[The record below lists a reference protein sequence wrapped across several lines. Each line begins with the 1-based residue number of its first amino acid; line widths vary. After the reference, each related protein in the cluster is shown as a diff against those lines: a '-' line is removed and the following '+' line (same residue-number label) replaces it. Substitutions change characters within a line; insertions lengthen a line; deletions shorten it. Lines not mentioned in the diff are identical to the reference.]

1 MDMDDFE
8 NRSKENET
16 LTKNASS
23 LYPASLTT
31 PQTLSVLLAFQI
43 IIFIAGVTLNV
54 LNIIILVRGKK
65 FGRRIKMQLLNV
77 AVADI
82 LSAINVPGSSPVYS
96 YSTLTNYPNSLA
108 LCQMHELIRYSAFI
122 ASLVFHGTIAIER
135 FVGVYF
141 PFLISRY
148 KRPQIIAVILFGW
161 LLSFGSTID
170 MMLASVLVPTETG
183 FTCFVD
189 FYLKSRVNVNVPSYF
204 VKIFIPSI
212 VIMVAYTM
220 IWYRLRQKKIGIKK
234 SSKERTKNREVLAM
248 LAANGVLAVLIWTP
262 YFIFLLALYAS
273 HMNIPNSDT
282 IAMTLCGIV
291 YINCFITPLVY
302 LAFNHDYRKDAKQ
315 VLCKNRLISGDYE
328 PTNSRDQSAPV
339 DSVSA
344 AMHIKHNCNPTNQK

>member
-1 MDMDDFE
+1 MDEMESRGEDSLQSNSTIE
-8 NRSKENET
+8 EPKV
-16 LTKNASS
+16 SS
-23 LYPASLTT
+23 DTISVVLAI
-31 PQTLSVLLAFQI
+31 QTAILLV
-43 IIFIAGVTLNV
+43 GVI
-54 LNIIILVRGKK
+54 LNIINIFILAKGRK
-65 FGRRIKMQLLNV
+65 FGRRIKIQLINV

-82 LSAINVPGSSPVYS
+82 LSALMVPGSSPVYS
-96 YSTLTNYPNSLA
+96 YATLTRYPNIQA
-108 LCQMHELIRYSAFI
+108 LCKTHKFVGYSSFY
-122 ASLVFHGTIAIER
+122 ASLLFHGTIAIER
-135 FVGVYF
+135 FVSVYF
-141 PFLISRY
+141 PLRMSRY
-148 KRPQIIAVILFGW
+148 KKTHVIIVIILGW
-161 LLSFGSTID
+161 MISFASTND
-170 MMLASVLVPTETG
+170 MILTATLVPTDTG
-183 FTCFVD
+183 FTCFANL
-189 FYLKSRVNVNVPSYF
+189 FGKSRLTLNVTTYF
-204 VKIFIPSI
+204 VKILIPSI
-212 VIMVAYTM
+212 VIVVMYTM
-220 IWYRLRQKKIGIKK
+220 IAVRLHKKKIFANNK
-234 SSKERTKNREVLAM
+234 SKDSRSRQVLAM